1 MGWEI
6 VYMNKM
12 VFGGLAVSAFALSML
27 AYPAYQDQMSARAKS
42 KCDPGKSADKLSF
55 KEASKVYDCIKK
67 TLRSGYLKGPK
78 RWIPKSRVQNYRK
91 WTPVSTLPA
100 NPGVHGG
107 RFLFTY
113 VNSVGAKEYLK
124 YADKGVKM
132 PAGTLIAKESFSVTK
147 KGEVKPG
154 PLFFMEKTNAGKSPA
169 SNDWFYYLV
178 APNGRP
184 LAVKVMKA
192 CHECHSG
199 FSERDNLGYPL
210 EEARIK

>member
-1 MGWEI
+1 MKKLLG
-6 VYMNKM
+6 
-12 VFGGLAVSAFALSML
+12 VFAVSAL
-27 AYPAYQDQMSARAKS
+27 AMTAYAVPMYEGQFEAAAKS
-42 KCDPGKSADKLSF
+42 KCDPNKAGDKLSF
-55 KEASKVYDCIKK
+55 KEANKVYDCIKK
-67 TLRSGYLKGPK
+67 SLLAGYLKGPK

-91 WTPVSTLPA
+91 WTAVSTLPA

-107 RFLFTY
+107 RFLYTY
-113 VNSVGAKEYLK
+113 VNKVGAKEYLK

-147 KGEVKPG
+147 KGKVRPG
-154 PLFFMEKTNAGKSPA
+154 PLFFMEKAKAGASPQ

-199 FSERDNLGYPL
+199 FAQRDNLGYPL
-210 EEARIK
+210 EDARVK